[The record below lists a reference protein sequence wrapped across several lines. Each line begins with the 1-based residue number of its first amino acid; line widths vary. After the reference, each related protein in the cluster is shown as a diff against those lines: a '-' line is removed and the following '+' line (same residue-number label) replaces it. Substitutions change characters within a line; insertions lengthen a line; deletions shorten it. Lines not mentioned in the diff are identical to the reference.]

1 MTVACQPLS
10 VEDALR
16 HVLTSLG
23 PKQAAAIV
31 GRDPHYVRSLANPQ
45 SRYRLSVADK
55 IQLDLAY
62 DEKFGGFPIHDATS
76 VILDARRARQTEA
89 AASFAIHV
97 ADAALETGQAIA
109 AMIAAAMPNATP
121 DDRREAAREW
131 QEAQAAL
138 TRCGPVLYRMLT
150 GPSP

>member
-10 VEDALR
+10 IEDALR
-16 HVLTSLG
+16 HVLKALG

-31 GRDPHYVRSLANPQ
+31 GRDTHYVRSLSNPQ
-45 SRYRLSVADK
+45 SRYRLAVSDK

-62 DEKFGGFPIHDATS
+62 DAKFGGFPIHDAAS
-76 VILDARRARQTEA
+76 VILDARRARQA
-89 AASFAIHV
+89 APSCLSVHV

-109 AMIAAAMPNATP
+109 AMIAAAMPNATIA
-121 DDRREAAREW
+121 DRNAAAREW

-138 TRCGPVLYRMLT
+138 TRCGPILFQLLT